1 LKILV
6 IEDSP
11 DIVDA
16 VTMCFE
22 LRWPEVEV
30 ISTDKGRQGIALVRN
45 DPPDAVLLD
54 LGLPDMDGFEVLMEI
69 RSFSNVPVT
78 ILTVRGAEVDK
89 VRGLELGADDYIT
102 KPFSHLE
109 LLARVKAL
117 LRRTQLPDHKEKE
130 KVLRNSRL
138 VIDLAR
144 RTVTVNGQPVRLTP
158 TEYNLLYYLAVNA
171 NIVLTH
177 GALLEKVWGEEYTN
191 SPEYLKVYIQ
201 RLRNK
206 IEEDPGDPQLLIS
219 ERGIG
224 YKFVMPEE
232 TK

>member
-1 LKILV
+1 MKILI

-22 LRWPEVEV
+22 LRWPEVKV
-30 ISTDKGRQGIALVRN
+30 IAIDRGRQGINLVRSESL
-45 DPPDAVLLD
+45 DAVLLD
-54 LGLPDMDGFEVLMEI
+54 LGLPDMDGFEVLKEI

-89 VRGLELGADDYIT
+89 LRGLELGADDYIT

-109 LLARVKAL
+109 LLARVNAL
-117 LRRTQLPDHKEKE
+117 IRRTQMPVHNEKE
-130 KVLRNSRL
+130 KAIRNSRL
-138 VIDLAR
+138 VIDLAS

-158 TEYNLLYYLAVNA
+158 TEYNLLYYLVVNV
-171 NIVLTH
+171 NTVLTR

-206 IEEDPGDPQLLIS
+206 LEEDPGNPELLIS

-232 TK
+232 TR

>member
-1 LKILV
+1 MKILI

-22 LRWPEVEV
+22 LRWPEVKV
-30 ISTDKGRQGIALVRN
+30 IATDRGRQGINLVKTESL
-45 DPPDAVLLD
+45 DAVLLD
-54 LGLPDMDGFEVLMEI
+54 IGLPDMDGFEVLKEI

-78 ILTVRGAEVDK
+78 ILTVRGTEVDK
-89 VRGLELGADDYIT
+89 LRGLELGADDYIT

-109 LLARVKAL
+109 LLARVNAL
-117 LRRTQLPDHKEKE
+117 IRRTQMPVHNEKE
-130 KVLRNSRL
+130 KTLRNSRL
-138 VIDLAR
+138 VIDLAS

-158 TEYNLLYYLAVNA
+158 TEYNLLYYLVVNV
-171 NIVLTH
+171 NTVLTH

-206 IEEDPGDPQLLIS
+206 LEDDPSNPQLLIS

-232 TK
+232 TR

>member
-1 LKILV
+1 MKILI

-22 LRWPEVEV
+22 LRWPEVKV
-30 ISTDKGRQGIALVRN
+30 IATDRGRQGINLVKN
-45 DPPDAVLLD
+45 ESLDAVLLD
-54 LGLPDMDGFEVLMEI
+54 LGLPDMDGFEVLKEI
-69 RSFSNVPVT
+69 RSFSNVPVI

-89 VRGLELGADDYIT
+89 LRGLELGADDYIT

-109 LLARVKAL
+109 LLARVNAL
-117 LRRTQLPDHKEKE
+117 IRRTQMPVHNEKE
-130 KVLRNSRL
+130 KALRNSRL

-158 TEYNLLYYLAVNA
+158 TEYNLLYYLVVNV
-171 NIVLTH
+171 NTVLTH

-206 IEEDPGDPQLLIS
+206 LEDDPSNPQLFIS

-224 YKFVMPEE
+224 YKFVMSEE
-232 TK
+232 TR